1 MSVSPTIDIFSVKL
15 ATIESNSLSVPI
27 AIENTEKN
35 ETIETLGL
43 IDSAGG
49 KFIDQNFAR
58 NAGFKMQELKEP
70 ITARNVDGTENKKG
84 KITTFV
90 DLKITINGRKETARL
105 LVSGLGRQK
114 IILGLPWLK
123 ENNPDIDWKNGK
135 LNWRNP
141 LSDIRRPLKIK

>member
-43 IDSAGG
+43 IDSGAGG

-90 DLKITINGRKETARL
+90 DLKMTINGRKETARFS
-105 LVSGLGRQK
+105 V
-114 IILGLPWLK
+114 
-123 ENNPDIDWKNGK
+123 
-135 LNWRNP
+135 
-141 LSDIRRPLKIK
+141 